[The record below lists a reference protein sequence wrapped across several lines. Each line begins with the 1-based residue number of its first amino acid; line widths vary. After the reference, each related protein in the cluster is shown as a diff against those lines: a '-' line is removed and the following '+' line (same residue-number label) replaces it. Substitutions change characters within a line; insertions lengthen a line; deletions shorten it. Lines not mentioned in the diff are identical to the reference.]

1 MVSVVWSP
9 AAAPLVLFSAIVLAL
24 LFRPRGSSRVGT
36 AVTCGADSLG
46 FAARRS
52 SCWRSLLARAASRRR
67 SRCSTS
73 CCSTTILFWI
83 AQATSW
89 NILSGY
95 SGYFSFGQAA
105 FVGVGAYT
113 TAVLTAGTGS
123 TSS

>member
-1 MVSVVWSP
+1 MMRRGLLRHRRSP
-9 AAAPLVLFSAIVLAL
+9 SSCLALAARSYRETIGFPLFYLVLL
-24 LFRPRGSSRVGT
+24 
-36 AVTCGADSLG
+36 
-46 FAARRS
+46 
-52 SCWRSLLARAASRRR
+52 
-67 SRCSTS
+67 
-73 CCSTTILFWI
+73 TTMLFWI

-113 TAVLTAGTGS
+113 TAVLSAATGS